1 MIRVKTQAY
10 WRATAL
16 LSFSSFLVFCNLYT
30 VQPLLSMFA
39 ARYQVS
45 IQLANWIFA
54 AASLGMSL
62 CLIPWAI
69 LADRYGRR
77 LMMLLSLSLTA
88 LFTFSLMFSNTTEV
102 WIALRFC
109 QGVALAGLPA
119 VAVAYISEE
128 FEQSAVVS
136 AVGIYIAANSIGGI
150 SGRLVGG
157 FLAQWFDLHAPM
169 VFTGG
174 ITLIGTVLTAL
185 YLPKEQHFTPQALG
199 LKATVANLCGHIK
212 NPLLWRTFIISGL
225 CFGMFINL
233 YSVVGLRL
241 QGSPWHLSTSQ
252 VSMLFLCY
260 LSGTFAASMA
270 GRFSRRFNAP
280 KGMLIGWLVLMVG
293 IAFLASSWLW
303 LMVLGLLICAIGF
316 FFTHAL
322 GSAWVGK
329 SAKKARAL
337 ASALYLSCYYLG
349 ASFGGDYLLAVWA
362 NAPWYWVPLAAQA
375 LLLIVLWLM
384 LGLYQR
390 CQ

>member
-1 MIRVKTQAY
+1 MIHVKTQAY

-16 LSFSSFLVFCNLYT
+16 LSLSSFLVFCNLYT

-39 ARYQVS
+39 ERYQIG
-45 IQLANWIFA
+45 IQVANWIFA
-54 AASLGMSL
+54 SASLGMSL

-77 LMMLLSLSLTA
+77 LVMIISLSLTA
-88 LFTFSLMFSNTTEV
+88 LFTFSLIFSHSTYL
-102 WIALRFC
+102 WIVLRFL

-128 FEQSAVVS
+128 FEANAVVA

-150 SGRLVGG
+150 SGRLIGG
-157 FLAQWFDLHAPM
+157 FLAQWFDIHAPM
-169 VFTGG
+169 VFTGV
-174 ITLIGTVLTAL
+174 ITLIGALLTAL
-185 YLPKEQHFTPQALG
+185 YLPREQHFSPQALG
-199 LKATVANLCGHIK
+199 VRTIFANLCGHIK
-212 NPLLWRTFIISGL
+212 NPLLWRTFIISGI

-241 QGSPWHLSTSQ
+241 QNSPWHLSTSQ

-280 KGMLIGWLVLMVG
+280 RGMLIGWVILMCG
-293 IAFLASSWLW
+293 IGFLASSSLW
-303 LMVLGLLICAIGF
+303 LMVFGLLICAVGF

-322 GSAWVGK
+322 ASAWVGK
-329 SAKKARAL
+329 SAKNARAL

-349 ASFGGDYLLAVWA
+349 ASFGGDYLLAVWQH
-362 NAPWYWVPLAAQA
+362 APWHWVPFAAMG
-375 LLLIVLWLM
+375 LLLIVLWLI
-384 LGLYQR
+384 LGLHKA
-390 CQ
+390 CK